1 MDDLEHVLRNW
12 RSFWC
17 SCRVVS
23 NGVHEA
29 RCVMSSVDDGVL
41 DSLAFVVEEWYA
53 DIVDAEVA
61 EAAAVPVVPS
71 DDPE

>member
-1 MDDLEHVLRNW
+1 
-12 RSFWC
+12 
-17 SCRVVS
+17 
-23 NGVHEA
+23 
-29 RCVMSSVDDGVL
+29 MSSVDDGVL